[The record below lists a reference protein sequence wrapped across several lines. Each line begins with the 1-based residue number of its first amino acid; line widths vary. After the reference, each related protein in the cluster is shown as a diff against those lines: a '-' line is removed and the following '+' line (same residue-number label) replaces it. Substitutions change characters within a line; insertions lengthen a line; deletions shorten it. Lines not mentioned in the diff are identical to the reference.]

1 VRSCSVVVK
10 HLKSKS
16 SDLRR
21 LFQRSITVRE
31 ITEPL
36 ISFDADRDSASILS
50 FLEARNFDVAGV
62 RDSGQMIGFVR
73 REDLRSGSTQSC
85 IRPFP
90 PSDVLAESDSLLE
103 AMDGLTRSRE
113 LFVTVLGQV
122 GGIITKGDLQKTPVR
137 LWLFGIVS
145 LVEMQLLRFIR
156 TQFPDSSWAEE
167 LTPSRVQLAQ
177 KIFAERRRRNEEA
190 NVLDFADCLQ
200 FCDKA
205 LIFTN
210 EAACAKCFESR
221 QAAQRFFNRVETL
234 RNDLAHSNDILSGRW
249 PELAELVQ
257 QCEQFLLHLEAD
269 GEIE

>member
-1 VRSCSVVVK
+1 VK

-36 ISFDADRDSASILS
+36 VSFDADRDSASILS

-62 RDSGQMIGFVR
+62 RDAGQVIGFVR
-73 REDLRSGSTQSC
+73 REDLRSSPTQSC
-85 IRPFP
+85 IQPFSP
-90 PSDVLAESDSLLE
+90 PDVLAESDSLLE
-103 AMDGLTRSRE
+103 AMDGLTRRRE
-113 LFVTVLGQV
+113 LFVSVLGQV

-145 LVEMQLLRFIR
+145 LVEMQLLRYIR
-156 TQFPDSSWAEE
+156 MQFPDSSWAEK
-167 LTPSRVQLAQ
+167 LTPARVQQAQ
-177 KIFAERRRRNEEA
+177 KTFDERRRRNEETSA
-190 NVLDFADCLQ
+190 LDFADCLQ

-205 LIFTN
+205 AIFTK
-210 EAACAKCFESR
+210 ELECAKGFESR
-221 QAAQRFFNRVETL
+221 QAAQRFFSRVEAL

-257 QCEQFLLHLEAD
+257 QCEKLLLHLEAE
-269 GEIE
+269 GETE

>member
-1 VRSCSVVVK
+1 MK

-36 ISFDADRDSASILS
+36 ISFDADRDSASILR

-62 RDSGQMIGFVR
+62 REAGQMIGFVR
-73 REDLRSGSTQSC
+73 REDLCSTRTLNC

-90 PSDVLAESDSLLE
+90 QSDILSENDSLLE
-103 AMDGLTRSRE
+103 AMEGLTRHRE
-113 LFVTVLGQV
+113 LFVSVLGQV

-156 TQFPDSSWAEE
+156 TQFPESSWADA
-167 LTPSRVQLAQ
+167 LTPSRVLLA
-177 KIFAERRRRNEEA
+177 KKVFAERCRRNEEA
-190 NVLDFADCLQ
+190 SVFDFADCLQ

-205 LIFTN
+205 AIFTN
-210 EAACAKCFESR
+210 EPEHAKCFESR
-221 QAAQRFFNRVETL
+221 QAAQRFFSRVETL

-249 PELAELVQ
+249 PELAEIVQ
-257 QCEQFLLHLEAD
+257 QCERLLLYLETH
-269 GEIE
+269 GVSE